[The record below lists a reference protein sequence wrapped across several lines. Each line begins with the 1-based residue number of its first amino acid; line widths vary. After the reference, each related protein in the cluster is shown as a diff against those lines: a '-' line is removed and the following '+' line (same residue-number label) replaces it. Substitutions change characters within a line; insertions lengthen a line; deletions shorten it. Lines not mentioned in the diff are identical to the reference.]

1 MAGSVK
7 LSRPF
12 SRWPARRCSNGSP
25 ATRTTRS
32 YRCRRANAI
41 AKAAVNVLGTAD
53 LIPIDAV
60 KAHQFE
66 MFECTI

>member
-1 MAGSVK
+1 MAGEALLEWVAGH
-7 LSRPF
+7 PHDEVV
-12 SRWPARRCSNGSP
+12 PVPQG
-25 ATRTTRS
+25 
-32 YRCRRANAI
+32 YAI